1 VPDPPR
7 TGSYDPRERAALR
20 AAVMES
26 ASCAFDGDPEQRC
39 SATEPVR
46 HRVGDPAN
54 EHWVRCHLYRPPATA
69 ASHALSAEPLEP
81 FEPLESSATDESR
94 TENKAS
100 A

>member
-1 VPDPPR
+1 
-7 TGSYDPRERAALR
+7 
-20 AAVMES
+20 MES

-39 SATEPVR
+39 SAAEPVR

-54 EHWVRCHLYRPPATA
+54 RHWVRCHLYRPPATA
-69 ASHALSAEPLEP
+69 AGHALSAEPLEP
-81 FEPLESSATDESR
+81 ALPTAQDAPPTDGSR